1 MTVSNTTRRTAG
13 VVGEGVEQTINFTF
27 PISDTSDI
35 VVKTRLTATGAE
47 TTLTETTHY
56 TVTITDTGGSITTV
70 TPFIASNSTIHIYSN
85 TPIEQELDLTQG
97 GSFNAENLEDSFD
110 KLTKIAQEIDQ
121 KTDRM
126 LMFPETDPVTSISTL
141 PSSISR
147 AEKYLYFD
155 SDGKPSVLAGVVD
168 TSEVHVSAF
177 MATVLDDANGA
188 AVHATLGL
196 LDEDAMTSNS
206 ATLPASQQ
214 SIKAYIDSGAVTMTN
229 KTLTAPTITSP
240 SITGTTT
247 IANGATLTTPIL
259 TSPVINVGVSG
270 TAILDEDD
278 MDSDSDTQLA
288 TQQSIKAYVDATVA
302 ARSGYTDYS
311 SGIGTTIYN
320 NKVTKADTWQTLD
333 LTDILG
339 AVDALLFIQVSSAY
353 ASYHRFA
360 VRQWQS
366 DDGNAAE
373 GHYPKVYAYDAS
385 GCSSAAFYGTCH
397 YFFTVPAK
405 EGKIQI
411 ADSSDAATAVL
422 TIRLRGYVK

>member
-1 MTVSNTTRRTAG
+1 MTVSNTDRRTAG
-13 VVGEGVEQTINFTF
+13 VVGEGVEQTLYFTF

-70 TPFIASNSTIHIYSN
+70 PPFVADTSTIHIYSN

-97 GSFNAENLEDSFD
+97 GSFNAENIEDSFD

-155 SDGKPSVLAGVVD
+155 SDGKPAVLAGVVD
-168 TSEVHVSAF
+168 TSEVGVSAF

-196 LDEDAMTSNS
+196 LNENDMHSNS

-214 SIKAYIDSGAVTMTN
+214 SIKAYVDSGTVTMTN

-247 IANGATLTTPIL
+247 IANGATLTTPIIS
-259 TSPVINVGVSG
+259 TGIQINGEISG
-270 TAILDEDD
+270 DAFLDDDTMATA
-278 MDSDSDTQLA
+278 SDTTVA
-288 TQQSIKAYVDATVA
+288 SSESIKAYVDAAVA
-302 ARSGYTDYS
+302 AKTSYVDTSSEAAVFSGVVTDA
-311 SGIGTTIYN
+311 N
-320 NKVTKADTWQTLD
+320 VFQDLD
-333 LTDILG
+333 LSG
-339 AVDALLFIQVSSAY
+339 ANYLNEATRAVVFLECHFVATSGAHS
-353 ASYHRFA
+353 FA
-360 VRQWQS
+360 VKPKSR
-366 DDGNAAE
+366 GNLFMFHAPASNIYAA
-373 GHYPKVYAYDAS
+373 
-385 GCSSAAFYGTCH
+385 GCCACYVNDESY
-397 YFFTVPAK
+397 YYFTVPTDS
-405 EGKIQI
+405 GGVIQI
-411 ADSSDAATAVL
+411 ADSVKASNTII
-422 TIRLRGYVK
+422 IRLLGYIK